1 MKDILLL
8 IIAIVIWCVVSIF
21 YVRFFKAKGYRIW
34 LSYISGIFGGMVA
47 ALIFLIVFIPKN
59 EKEKQEKTIAKE
71 DVSAEVQ
78 QLDKKQLLDT
88 KPSVESHVPIVVTQS
103 QPAPE
108 QGNNSN
114 PPSSVTE
121 SVKPS
126 TPPEPVVQEVIT
138 KPPVESHVPIVVTES
153 QPAPEQ
159 GNNSNPPPSVT
170 EDVKSSTPPE
180 PVVQEVIPLD
190 EAKSLAGTLNS
201 FMEKME
207 RLTITGVETDDL
219 SGIKDY
225 VSIPLKKV
233 RQHFDDEFVGGTKPE
248 PIALFLVCS
257 DAAMYLQ
264 HYVDDIL
271 DLKPGV
277 YKAQRL
283 EQDLNLYLKN
293 KEDCAL
299 LIDESDQ
306 KTNSRWK
313 ARMKEYKKLVDSLG
327 GEDCFTVY
335 TVDGTA
341 PKPAHCKK

>member
-1 MKDILLL
+1 MKGMLLL
-8 IIAIVIWCVVSIF
+8 IIAIVIWCAVSFF
-21 YVRFFKAKGYRIW
+21 YVRLFKAKGYRVW
-34 LSYISGIFGGMVA
+34 LSRLGGICGGMVA
-47 ALIFLIVFIPKN
+47 ALIFLIIFIPKN
-59 EKEKQEKTIAKE
+59 EKEKQEKTIAKA
-71 DVSAEVQ
+71 DVSVEVQ
-78 QLDKKQLLDT
+78 QPNKKQSLDT
-88 KPSVESHVPIVVTQS
+88 KPPVESNAPTVVTQS

-108 QGNNSN
+108 QSNNNNS
-114 PPSSVTE
+114 PPSLAE
-121 SVKPS
+121 NVKPS
-126 TPPEPVVQEVIT
+126 TPPEPVIQEAI
-138 KPPVESHVPIVVTES
+138 S
-153 QPAPEQ
+153 
-159 GNNSNPPPSVT
+159 
-170 EDVKSSTPPE
+170 
-180 PVVQEVIPLD
+180 LD
-190 EAKSLAGTLNS
+190 EAKSLAGALND

-207 RLTITGVETDDL
+207 RLTLTGVETDDFR
-219 SGIKDY
+219 GIKDY

-233 RQHFDDEFVGGTKPE
+233 RQHFDDKFVGGTKPE

-257 DAAMYLQ
+257 DAAMHLQ

-283 EQDLNLYLKN
+283 EQDLNLYSKN

-299 LIDESDQ
+299 LVNESDK

-313 ARMKEYKKLVDSLG
+313 VRMQEYKKLVDSLG

>member
-1 MKDILLL
+1 MKDILLP

-21 YVRFFKAKGYRIW
+21 YVRLFKAKGYRIW
-34 LSYISGIFGGMVA
+34 LSRIGGICGGMVA
-47 ALIFLIVFIPKN
+47 ALIFLIIFIPKN
-59 EKEKQEKTIAKE
+59 EKEKQEKTIVKE
-71 DVSAEVQ
+71 SVSAEVQ
-78 QLDKKQLLDT
+78 QTDKKQSLDT
-88 KPSVESHVPIVVTQS
+88 KPPMESNVPTVVTQP
-103 QPAPE
+103 QPVPE
-108 QGNNSN
+108 QSNNNNS
-114 PPSSVTE
+114 PPSLAE
-121 SVKPS
+121 NVKPS
-126 TPPEPVVQEVIT
+126 TPPEPVIQEAI
-138 KPPVESHVPIVVTES
+138 S
-153 QPAPEQ
+153 
-159 GNNSNPPPSVT
+159 
-170 EDVKSSTPPE
+170 
-180 PVVQEVIPLD
+180 LD
-190 EAKSLAGTLNS
+190 EAKSLAGALND

-207 RLTITGVETDDL
+207 RLTLTGVETDDFR
-219 SGIKDY
+219 GIKDY

-233 RQHFDDEFVGGTKPE
+233 RQHFDDKFVGGTKPE

-257 DAAMYLQ
+257 DAAMHLQ

-283 EQDLNLYLKN
+283 EQDLNLYSKN

-299 LIDESDQ
+299 LVNESDK

-313 ARMKEYKKLVDSLG
+313 VRMQQYKKLVDSLG